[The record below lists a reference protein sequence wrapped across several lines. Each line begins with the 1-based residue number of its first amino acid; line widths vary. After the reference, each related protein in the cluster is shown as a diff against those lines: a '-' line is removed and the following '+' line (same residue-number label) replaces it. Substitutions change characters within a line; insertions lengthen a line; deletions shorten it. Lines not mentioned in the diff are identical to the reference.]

1 MAELQPTTVEGTL
14 QALKTEN
21 VKTGGHTLQLEDRDR
36 VVAMNNTSSATVVV
50 PDDSSIDFPIGSVV
64 FVSRINSGNVEITAA
79 SGVTVSK
86 LGSLGPQEEI
96 VLRKRASNNWQLL
109 EEKEFFREASGGSI
123 DDQGVAKS
131 HSFTSTGSDTF
142 TVE

>member
-1 MAELQPTTVEGTL
+1 MADLQPTIVEGTL

-36 VVAMNNTSSATVVV
+36 VVAMNNTSDATVVV
-50 PDDSSIDFPIGSVV
+50 PSESAIDFPVGSVV
-64 FVSRINSGNVEITAA
+64 FVSRINSGNVEIIADG
-79 SGVTVSK
+79 GVTVSK

-96 VLRKRASNNWQLL
+96 VLRKRAADNWQLL
-109 EEKEFFREASGGSI
+109 EEKEFFREGSGGSVT
-123 DDQGVAKS
+123 DQDIAKS